1 MSYKNEIDKLLYTID
16 HLETHE
22 VEILDI
28 TDEMVPVYIF
38 SRDEFEEGQLGYRVG
53 GLEKNS
59 LIGNEKGDWEDSWFV
74 IGYEE
79 LMGDP
84 FFVDVR
90 YVNFPVYTAEHG
102 MDAWEPLLHSD
113 SLEKFLAELT
123 YRDEN

>member
-1 MSYKNEIDKLLYTID
+1 MSYKNEIDKLLCM
-16 HLETHE
+16 LERLKTHE

-53 GLEKNS
+53 GLENES
-59 LIGNEKGDWEDSWFV
+59 LIGNEKGDWKDSWFV

-84 FFVDVR
+84 FFVDVKD
-90 YVNFPVYTAEHG
+90 VHFPVYTAEHG

-113 SLEKFLAELT
+113 SLEKFLTELT